1 MGTTAFPL
9 GLERFLIVLSDGGDH
24 GVAEI
29 DGVPRLEF
37 GVPFGTDAVASLMVQ
52 NREVVPDVCILGQ
65 VHFHELDISS
75 GGQLNHGSVL
85 VTLSLSS
92 HRFLRVRHDHMFKL
106 DEEVGI
112 RHPELAIFER
122 KFALLYF

>member
-65 VHFHELDISS
+65 VHFHELDIFV
-75 GGQLNHGSVL
+75 GKLNHGSVL
-85 VTLSLSS
+85 GTRRHSS

-106 DEEVGI
+106 SEEVGI
-112 RHPELAIFER
+112 RHPELAIFVS
-122 KFALLYF
+122 KFALLFF